1 MNITLVILY
10 SYLLGS
16 IPFGLIYAKIA
27 GLGDV
32 RNIGSGNIGATNVL
46 RTGNKQVAA
55 YTLLSDI
62 AKGSIAVL
70 ITNKFFSEYSLLSFL
85 IVYLGHIFPVWLK
98 FKGGKGVATF
108 IGGILIT
115 NYILGLVFLIT
126 WGVIAKIFKI
136 SSLSAIMAFI
146 VTLVIT
152 FVFYDF
158 NLTLLMF
165 FFTVFS
171 IYTHRD
177 NIKRIISGDE
187 SKIKLN
193 KSTILLLSNN
203 IKLTIIKIFE
213 TRFCYEFSNCGKSC
227 KSKND

>member
-146 VTLVIT
+146 VTLVIA

-165 FFTVFS
+165 FFTVFN

-187 SKIKLN
+187 SKIKT
-193 KSTILLLSNN
+193 K
-203 IKLTIIKIFE
+203 
-213 TRFCYEFSNCGKSC
+213 
-227 KSKND
+227 

>member
-136 SSLSAIMAFI
+136 SSLSAIIAFI

-187 SKIKLN
+187 SKIKT
-193 KSTILLLSNN
+193 K
-203 IKLTIIKIFE
+203 
-213 TRFCYEFSNCGKSC
+213 
-227 KSKND
+227 

>member
-1 MNITLVILY
+1 MDILIIVSY

-16 IPFGLIYAKIA
+16 IPFGLIYSKIA

-70 ITNKFFSEYSLLSFL
+70 ITNKFFSEYALLSFL
-85 IVYLGHIFPVWLK
+85 IVYLGHIFPIWLK

-108 IGGILIT
+108 IGGILII
-115 NYILGLVFLIT
+115 NYVLCLVFLIT
-126 WGVIAKIFKI
+126 WAVVAKVFKI
-136 SSLSAIMAFI
+136 SSLSAIVGFI
-146 VTLVIT
+146 VTLLT
-152 FVFYDF
+152 AFVLYDQ
-158 NLTLLMF
+158 NLSLLMF

-177 NIKRIISGDE
+177 NIKRIVSGE
-187 SKIKLN
+187 ENKIK
-193 KSTILLLSNN
+193 T
-203 IKLTIIKIFE
+203 E
-213 TRFCYEFSNCGKSC
+213 
-227 KSKND
+227 

>member
-16 IPFGLIYAKIA
+16 IPFGLIYSKIA

-126 WGVIAKIFKI
+126 WGVTAKVFKI
-136 SSLSAIMAFI
+136 SSLSAIIAFI
-146 VTLVIT
+146 VTLVVT
-152 FVFYDF
+152 FIFYDF

-187 SKIKLN
+187 SKINTK
-193 KSTILLLSNN
+193 
-203 IKLTIIKIFE
+203 
-213 TRFCYEFSNCGKSC
+213 
-227 KSKND
+227 

>member
-1 MNITLVILY
+1 MDILIIVSY

-16 IPFGLIYAKIA
+16 IPFGLIYSKIA

-70 ITNKFFSEYSLLSFL
+70 ITNKFFSEYALLSFL
-85 IVYLGHIFPVWLK
+85 IVYLGHIFPIWLK

-108 IGGILIT
+108 IGGILII
-115 NYILGLVFLIT
+115 NYVLCLVFLIT
-126 WGVIAKIFKI
+126 WAVVAKVFKI
-136 SSLSAIMAFI
+136 SSLSAIVGFI
-146 VTLVIT
+146 VTLLT
-152 FVFYDF
+152 AFVLYDQ
-158 NLTLLMF
+158 NLSLLMF

-177 NIKRIISGDE
+177 NIKRIVSGEE
-187 SKIKLN
+187 SKIK
-193 KSTILLLSNN
+193 T
-203 IKLTIIKIFE
+203 E
-213 TRFCYEFSNCGKSC
+213 
-227 KSKND
+227 

>member
-1 MNITLVILY
+1 MDIFIIVSY

-16 IPFGLIYAKIA
+16 IPFGLIYSKIA

-70 ITNKFFSEYSLLSFL
+70 ITNKFFSEHILLSFL
-85 IVYLGHIFPVWLK
+85 IVYLGHIFPIWLK

-108 IGGILIT
+108 IGGILII
-115 NYILGLVFLIT
+115 NYVLCLVFLIT
-126 WGVIAKIFKI
+126 WAVVAKVFKI
-136 SSLSAIMAFI
+136 SSLSAIAGFI
-146 VTLVIT
+146 VTLLT
-152 FVFYDF
+152 AFVLYDQ
-158 NLTLLMF
+158 NLSLLMF

-177 NIKRIISGDE
+177 NIKRIISGEE
-187 SKIKLN
+187 SKIK
-193 KSTILLLSNN
+193 T
-203 IKLTIIKIFE
+203 E
-213 TRFCYEFSNCGKSC
+213 
-227 KSKND
+227 

>member
-1 MNITLVILY
+1 MDIFIIVSY

-16 IPFGLIYAKIA
+16 IPFGLIYSKIA

-70 ITNKFFSEYSLLSFL
+70 ITNNFFSEYILLSFL

-108 IGGILIT
+108 IGGILII
-115 NYILGLVFLIT
+115 NYVLCLTFLIT
-126 WGVIAKIFKI
+126 WAIVAKVFKI
-136 SSLSAIMAFI
+136 SSLSAIVGFI
-146 VTLVIT
+146 VTLLTAFIL
-152 FVFYDF
+152 YDQ
-158 NLTLLMF
+158 NLSLLMF

-177 NIKRIISGDE
+177 NIERIVSGKE
-187 SKIKLN
+187 SKIK
-193 KSTILLLSNN
+193 T
-203 IKLTIIKIFE
+203 E
-213 TRFCYEFSNCGKSC
+213 
-227 KSKND
+227 

>member
-1 MNITLVILY
+1 MDITLVILY

-46 RTGNKQVAA
+46 RTGNKQIAA

-70 ITNKFFSEYSLLSFL
+70 ITNKFFNEYSLLSFL

-115 NYILGLVFLIT
+115 NYILGIVFLIT

-136 SSLSAIMAFI
+136 SSLSAIIAFI

-187 SKIKLN
+187 SKIKT
-193 KSTILLLSNN
+193 K
-203 IKLTIIKIFE
+203 
-213 TRFCYEFSNCGKSC
+213 
-227 KSKND
+227 

>member
-1 MNITLVILY
+1 MDILIIVSY

-16 IPFGLIYAKIA
+16 IPFGLIYSKIA

-70 ITNKFFSEYSLLSFL
+70 ITNKFFSEYILLSFL
-85 IVYLGHIFPVWLK
+85 IVYLGHIFPIWLK

-108 IGGILIT
+108 IGGILII
-115 NYILGLVFLIT
+115 NYVLCLVFLIT
-126 WGVIAKIFKI
+126 WAVVAKVFKI
-136 SSLSAIMAFI
+136 SSLSAIVGFI
-146 VTLVIT
+146 VTLLT
-152 FVFYDF
+152 AFVLYDQ
-158 NLTLLMF
+158 NLSLLMF

-177 NIKRIISGDE
+177 NIKRIVSGKE
-187 SKIKLN
+187 SKIK
-193 KSTILLLSNN
+193 T
-203 IKLTIIKIFE
+203 E
-213 TRFCYEFSNCGKSC
+213 
-227 KSKND
+227 

>member
-1 MNITLVILY
+1 MDILIIVSY

-16 IPFGLIYAKIA
+16 IPFGLIYSKIA

-70 ITNKFFSEYSLLSFL
+70 ITNNFFSEYILLSFL

-108 IGGILIT
+108 IGGILII
-115 NYILGLVFLIT
+115 NYVLCLTFLIT
-126 WGVIAKIFKI
+126 WAIVAKVFKI
-136 SSLSAIMAFI
+136 SSLSAIVGFI
-146 VTLVIT
+146 VTLLTAFIL
-152 FVFYDF
+152 YDQ
-158 NLTLLMF
+158 NLSLLMF

-177 NIKRIISGDE
+177 NIKRIVSGKE
-187 SKIKLN
+187 SKIK
-193 KSTILLLSNN
+193 T
-203 IKLTIIKIFE
+203 E
-213 TRFCYEFSNCGKSC
+213 
-227 KSKND
+227 

>member
-1 MNITLVILY
+1 MDITLVILY

-70 ITNKFFSEYSLLSFL
+70 ITNKFFNEYSLLSFL

-126 WGVIAKIFKI
+126 WGVIAKVFKI
-136 SSLSAIMAFI
+136 SSLSAIIAFI
-146 VTLVIT
+146 VTLVVT

-187 SKIKLN
+187 SKIKT
-193 KSTILLLSNN
+193 K
-203 IKLTIIKIFE
+203 
-213 TRFCYEFSNCGKSC
+213 
-227 KSKND
+227 

>member
-70 ITNKFFSEYSLLSFL
+70 ITNKFFSEHSLLSFL

-136 SSLSAIMAFI
+136 SSLSAIIAFI

-187 SKIKLN
+187 SKIKT
-193 KSTILLLSNN
+193 K
-203 IKLTIIKIFE
+203 
-213 TRFCYEFSNCGKSC
+213 
-227 KSKND
+227 

>member
-126 WGVIAKIFKI
+126 WGVIAKVFKI
-136 SSLSAIMAFI
+136 SSLSAIIAFI

-187 SKIKLN
+187 SKIKT
-193 KSTILLLSNN
+193 K
-203 IKLTIIKIFE
+203 
-213 TRFCYEFSNCGKSC
+213 
-227 KSKND
+227 

>member
-1 MNITLVILY
+1 MDITLVILY
-10 SYLLGS
+10 SYLMGS

-27 GLGDV
+27 GLGDI

-126 WGVIAKIFKI
+126 WGLIAKIFKI
-136 SSLSAIMAFI
+136 SSLSAIIAFI

-187 SKIKLN
+187 SKIKT
-193 KSTILLLSNN
+193 K
-203 IKLTIIKIFE
+203 
-213 TRFCYEFSNCGKSC
+213 
-227 KSKND
+227 

>member
-1 MNITLVILY
+1 MDILIIVSY

-16 IPFGLIYAKIA
+16 IPFGLIYSKIA

-70 ITNKFFSEYSLLSFL
+70 ITNKFFSEYILLSFL
-85 IVYLGHIFPVWLK
+85 IVYLGHIFPIWLK

-108 IGGILIT
+108 IGGILII
-115 NYILGLVFLIT
+115 NYVLCLIFLIT
-126 WGVIAKIFKI
+126 WGVVAKAFKI
-136 SSLSAIMAFI
+136 SSLSAIVGFI
-146 VTLVIT
+146 VTLLAA
-152 FVFYDF
+152 FVLYDQ
-158 NLTLLMF
+158 NLSLLMF

-177 NIKRIISGDE
+177 NIKRIVSGKE
-187 SKIKLN
+187 SKIK
-193 KSTILLLSNN
+193 T
-203 IKLTIIKIFE
+203 E
-213 TRFCYEFSNCGKSC
+213 
-227 KSKND
+227 

>member
-136 SSLSAIMAFI
+136 SSLSAIIAFI

-158 NLTLLMF
+158 NLTLLIF

-187 SKIKLN
+187 SKIKT
-193 KSTILLLSNN
+193 K
-203 IKLTIIKIFE
+203 
-213 TRFCYEFSNCGKSC
+213 
-227 KSKND
+227 

>member
-1 MNITLVILY
+1 MDIFIIVSY

-16 IPFGLIYAKIA
+16 IPFGLIYSKIA

-70 ITNKFFSEYSLLSFL
+70 ITNKFFSEYILLSFL
-85 IVYLGHIFPVWLK
+85 IVYLGHIFPIWLK

-108 IGGILIT
+108 IGGILIV
-115 NYILGLVFLIT
+115 NYVLCLIFLIT
-126 WGVIAKIFKI
+126 WGVVAKVFKI
-136 SSLSAIMAFI
+136 SSLSAIVGFM
-146 VTLVIT
+146 VTLLT
-152 FVFYDF
+152 AFVLYDQ
-158 NLTLLMF
+158 NLSLLMF

-177 NIKRIISGDE
+177 NIKRIVSGKE
-187 SKIKLN
+187 SKIK
-193 KSTILLLSNN
+193 T
-203 IKLTIIKIFE
+203 E
-213 TRFCYEFSNCGKSC
+213 
-227 KSKND
+227 

>member
-1 MNITLVILY
+1 MDIFIIVSY

-16 IPFGLIYAKIA
+16 IPFGLIYSKIA

-70 ITNKFFSEYSLLSFL
+70 ITNKFFSEYALLSFL
-85 IVYLGHIFPVWLK
+85 IVYLGHIFPIWLK

-108 IGGILIT
+108 IGGILII
-115 NYILGLVFLIT
+115 NYVLCLVFLIT
-126 WGVIAKIFKI
+126 WAIVAKFFKI
-136 SSLSAIMAFI
+136 SSLSAIVGFI
-146 VTLVIT
+146 VTLLT
-152 FVFYDF
+152 AFVLYDQ
-158 NLTLLMF
+158 NLSLLMF

-177 NIKRIISGDE
+177 NIKRIVSGEE
-187 SKIKLN
+187 SKIK
-193 KSTILLLSNN
+193 T
-203 IKLTIIKIFE
+203 E
-213 TRFCYEFSNCGKSC
+213 
-227 KSKND
+227 

>member
-1 MNITLVILY
+1 MNITIVILY

-136 SSLSAIMAFI
+136 SSLSAIIAFI

-187 SKIKLN
+187 SKIKT
-193 KSTILLLSNN
+193 K
-203 IKLTIIKIFE
+203 
-213 TRFCYEFSNCGKSC
+213 
-227 KSKND
+227 

>member
-136 SSLSAIMAFI
+136 SSLSAIIAFI

-187 SKIKLN
+187 GKIKT
-193 KSTILLLSNN
+193 K
-203 IKLTIIKIFE
+203 
-213 TRFCYEFSNCGKSC
+213 
-227 KSKND
+227 

>member
-1 MNITLVILY
+1 MDITLVILY

-62 AKGSIAVL
+62 SKGSIAVL
-70 ITNKFFSEYSLLSFL
+70 ITNKFFNEYSLLSFL
-85 IVYLGHIFPVWLK
+85 FVYLGHIFPVWLK

-126 WGVIAKIFKI
+126 WGVIAKVFKI
-136 SSLSAIMAFI
+136 SSLSAIIAFI
-146 VTLVIT
+146 VTLVVT

-177 NIKRIISGDE
+177 NVNRIISGDE
-187 SKIKLN
+187 SKINTK
-193 KSTILLLSNN
+193 
-203 IKLTIIKIFE
+203 
-213 TRFCYEFSNCGKSC
+213 
-227 KSKND
+227 